1 MKALLN
7 SNRYRYL
14 RGKQFFPAVI
24 TAVVTAF
31 ASLAIVN
38 LITRF
43 ATAMP
48 PESFNAI
55 YSSGFYNFG
64 VLRVENIEDLAN
76 LSAGQLM
83 SSAFAGGF
91 LALILAIFIPMFIC
105 GSFKGGFVQN
115 AFVRGNSKFSIL
127 ASYVISSLEIF
138 FAVYATYIISLLFFS
153 SIMMGTV
160 VSGVALANLIA
171 MFARQLFA
179 HFVFLTVCI
188 SSAFMLNKTSACIVS
203 LLFSVVAFP
212 GLLTTAD
219 LIVQRESSLSSLWII
234 NIIGLWSVSPP
245 INFMFSFAVA
255 MITLFIAVGTAFVM
269 FVFSDIKQ

>member
-14 RGKQFFPAVI
+14 RGKQFFPAII

-31 ASLAIVN
+31 SSLAITN

-43 ATAMP
+43 AMALP
-48 PESFNAI
+48 PESFNAL
-55 YSSGFYNFG
+55 YSNGFYNFG

-76 LSAGQLM
+76 LTVEQLM
-83 SSAFAGGF
+83 SAAFIGGF
-91 LALILAIFIPMFIC
+91 LALILAVFIPMFIC

-115 AFVRGNSKFSIL
+115 AYIRGNSKISIL
-127 ASYVISSLEIF
+127 ISYVISSLEIF
-138 FAVYATYIISLLFFS
+138 FAVFVAYIISLIIFS
-153 SIMMGTV
+153 SIMMGTII
-160 VSGVALANLIA
+160 SGGALANLLT
-171 MFARQLFA
+171 MFVRQLFA
-179 HFVFLTVCI
+179 HFIFLSVCI

-203 LLFSVVAFP
+203 LLFSVIAFP

-219 LIVQRESSLSSLWII
+219 LILQLDFSLSSLWIV
-234 NIIGLWSVSPP
+234 NIIGLWSVTPP
-245 INFMFSFAVA
+245 INFVFSFVVA
-255 MITLFIAVGTAFVM
+255 LITLFIAVGTALIM